1 MAADSPV
8 RWIDPEEQRLEEQ
21 IAQTEARWVDAEVEV
36 ETLRVELDNF
46 ALVHHQRLGP
56 MYVRLDELDAL
67 IAEATAAR
75 TGDPEDIRRAFEAR
89 NVVEPMPD
97 LEAFFAEADAAARG
111 ESDGGAEGEGP
122 EQPVIPQA
130 PQRIRPD
137 KEAQRLY
144 RDLARR
150 AHPDLAQDPAE
161 QELRGAFIARVNEA
175 YARGDVLALAAL
187 AEEWAGETGDSGAPA
202 GGTPERLA
210 WLRQRLDWLTA
221 RLRRIEETRA
231 ELVDSPM
238 GQLLMLLPDDP
249 DALLEV
255 LAEQLLESVSTRQA
269 ELDRL
274 VGTG

>member
-1 MAADSPV
+1 MTADTPV
-8 RWIDPEEQRLEEQ
+8 RWIDPEEERLEEQ
-21 IAQTEARWVDAEVEV
+21 IALTETQWVDAEVEV

-75 TGDPEDIRRAFEAR
+75 TGSPEDIRRAFEAR
-89 NVVEPMPD
+89 SILDPMPD
-97 LEAFFAEADAAARG
+97 LEAFFAEPENPGTAEGTGA
-111 ESDGGAEGEGP
+111 GGAE
-122 EQPVIPQA
+122 QPLMPQA

-161 QELRGAFIARVNEA
+161 QQLRGAFIARVNEA
-175 YARGDVLALAAL
+175 YARGDVLALAVL
-187 AEEWAGETGDSGAPA
+187 AEEWAGETGDSGAPDS
-202 GGTPERLA
+202 GTPERVA
-210 WLRQRLDWLTA
+210 WLRQRLDWLRA
-221 RLRRIEETRA
+221 RLTRIEATRA
-231 ELVDSPM
+231 ELADSPM

-255 LAEQLLESVSTRQA
+255 LAEQLLESVANRQG

-274 VGTG
+274 VGAG

>member
-8 RWIDPEEQRLEEQ
+8 RWIDPEEQQLEEQ
-21 IAQTEARWVDAEVEV
+21 IAETEARWVDAEVEV

-111 ESDGGAEGEGP
+111 ESDGAAEGDGP

-187 AEEWAGETGDSGAPA
+187 AEEWAGETGDTGAPSE
-202 GGTPERLA
+202 GTPERLA

-221 RLRRIEETRA
+221 RLRRIEEARA

-255 LAEQLLESVSTRQA
+255 LAEQLLESVATRQA

-274 VGTG
+274 VGTV

>member
-1 MAADSPV
+1 MAADTPV
-8 RWIDPEEQRLEEQ
+8 RWIDPEEERLGEQ
-21 IAQTEARWVDAEVEV
+21 IVLTEAQWVDAEVEV

-75 TGDPEDIRRAFEAR
+75 TGSPEDLRRAFEAR
-89 NVVEPMPD
+89 SILDPMPD
-97 LEAFFAEADAAARG
+97 LEAFFAEAEADSAENG
-111 ESDGGAEGEGP
+111 GGAGGAS

-161 QELRGAFIARVNEA
+161 QQLRGAFIARVNEA

-187 AEEWAGETGDSGAPA
+187 AEEWAGETGDSGAPES
-202 GGTPERLA
+202 GTPERVA
-210 WLRQRLDWLTA
+210 WLRQRLDWLRA
-221 RLRRIEETRA
+221 RLASIEATRA
-231 ELVDSPM
+231 ELADSPM

-255 LAEQLLESVSTRQA
+255 LAEQLLESVATRQA

-274 VGTG
+274 VGAA